1 MNSDLKIIKK
11 KYGED
16 MMKLVRKLFP
26 TLLEEEG
33 LVSRIILNNF
43 YPYHDLYTS
52 IVSNGMEELFKEYIY
67 NQVKKDKAKE
77 KTETMKTPKELFSLA
92 GYELYECNSN
102 REIEFFEKYYAKGEE
117 LCTFSDKERLSK
129 CYVFF
134 AVKKNIDEI
143 KRENFIS
150 PKRED
155 EYGTSILSIQFDRNS
170 SHNLSIKNRYN
181 SKVENPDATF
191 SNNLENIQKGL
202 TRSFEREYGLIEANN
217 KVEFKLPN
225 YFKACDG
232 RYYKYNYEINNIY
245 YCANNIIIDGYKIHN
260 FDHERYIVL
269 DYFILDLQNK
279 KIMLYDNTITDSFI
293 DGFENIEKIDVL
305 NTNAGKKITLKA
317 DASDIIILLDKDNK
331 IVEYENRNIKKV
343 GSSFLSENDS
353 LLKLDLG
360 NAQRIGMLFLYENK
374 CLAEI
379 NIEKAKEIDMIFL
392 YRNKWL
398 TEIYLPNLIR
408 VGTSFLHDNKIL
420 ENIYAPNLQKIGR
433 EFLFLNNN
441 IREIS
446 LSNLERDYYRYLN
459 LYVRTL
465 LLKEESDKKI
475 KKLRYMIG

>member
-33 LVSRIILNNF
+33 LVSRIMLNNF
-43 YPYHDLYTS
+43 YAYHDLYIS
-52 IVSNGMEELFKEYIY
+52 IVSNKMEELFKEYIY
-67 NQVKKDKAKE
+67 NQVKNDKEKE

-134 AVKKNIDEI
+134 AVKKNINEI

-170 SHNLSIKNRYN
+170 SHKLSIKNRYN

-293 DGFENIEKIDVL
+293 DGFGNIEKIDVL
-305 NTNAGKKITLKA
+305 NTLVGKKITIKTNE
-317 DASDIIILLDKDNK
+317 SDIIILLDKDNK
-331 IVEYENRNIKKV
+331 IVEYENRNIKK
-343 GSSFLSENDS
+343 
-353 LLKLDLG
+353 LD
-360 NAQRIGMLFLYENK
+360 QVF
-374 CLAEI
+374 
-379 NIEKAKEIDMIFL
+379 
-392 YRNKWL
+392 
-398 TEIYLPNLIR
+398 
-408 VGTSFLHDNKIL
+408 
-420 ENIYAPNLQKIGR
+420 
-433 EFLFLNNN
+433 
-441 IREIS
+441 
-446 LSNLERDYYRYLN
+446 
-459 LYVRTL
+459 
-465 LLKEESDKKI
+465 
-475 KKLRYMIG
+475 